1 MSRSLRRTLAV
12 RFAATMGAGLVAVAV
27 AAYCATRLVLRQQL
41 DHGLAAAAYLAYE
54 HFASAGEHAGL
65 DPLLVSDA
73 ARYAREV
80 NRYIVL
86 REPEGAASR
95 ALPAAAAALPLDTA
109 ALARARNG
117 KAAWAD
123 GVWRG
128 EAIRSFYTPFAPGG
142 VSGGRVL
149 QVAARLAPVAGVLRR
164 LGLVL
169 LAVVVGGTAAT
180 FAGAWWLAG
189 SAVRPVSE
197 ITAQATRMEAGTLS
211 RRIVAHAE
219 TDEYRGLVAVLNRM
233 LERLDVAFANQ
244 RRLTADV
251 SHELRSPLTALRGE
265 IEVALRAER
274 TPREY
279 QRVLHS
285 ALEEI
290 DRLTE
295 MSDELL
301 LVTRAEARL
310 LEADR
315 KPTDVNALVEREL
328 AAVAARLA
336 EREVTVERRFA
347 PAVTAS
353 LDGELVGRV
362 IQQLLDNAVKFT
374 PPGGRIRVTTAA
386 LDAAGGGAR
395 VVVEDSGPGI
405 APEHLAHV
413 FEPFYRAD
421 QARSRGTGTGLGL
434 AMVAALVRLH
444 GGTIR
449 ASNAAGAA
457 GGARFEIELPESD
470 DPHAHARE

>member
-1 MSRSLRRTLAV
+1 RSLRRTLAV

-95 ALPAAAAALPLDTA
+95 ALPAAAA

-328 AAVAARLA
+328 AAVAARL
-336 EREVTVERRFA
+336 
-347 PAVTAS
+347 
-353 LDGELVGRV
+353 
-362 IQQLLDNAVKFT
+362 
-374 PPGGRIRVTTAA
+374 
-386 LDAAGGGAR
+386 
-395 VVVEDSGPGI
+395 
-405 APEHLAHV
+405 
-413 FEPFYRAD
+413 
-421 QARSRGTGTGLGL
+421 
-434 AMVAALVRLH
+434 
-444 GGTIR
+444 
-449 ASNAAGAA
+449 
-457 GGARFEIELPESD
+457 
-470 DPHAHARE
+470 